1 MEIGLVTKSV
11 SGQYTVKTEKD
22 EYICKPRGLFRKDG
36 FKPLCGDIA
45 EFEIT
50 DISDKE
56 GYIQKIKERK
66 NSLIRPPVANV
77 DTSVIVFSINN
88 PKLDE
93 FLIDLLI
100 LASRAHKIQ
109 SILCINKSDL
119 ADDDKLRLVMKE
131 YEKCGC
137 EIIVTD
143 ALHEDNLDRF
153 SKVISSGITV
163 FAGQSGAG
171 KSTLI
176 NALTKTKSM
185 QTGILSRKIERGK
198 NTTRHCQLLPFMGG
212 YIVDTPG
219 FSKFDPGLLE
229 PEAIKDMYNE
239 FDEYKSVC
247 KFNDCKHINEKGC
260 AVIKA
265 VEENLIPIGRYNRYK
280 MIYNMS
286 KEALKNRRG
295 Y

>member
-119 ADDDKLRLVMKE
+119 ADDGKLKLVMKE

-143 ALHEDNLDRF
+143 ALHVDNLDRF

-198 NTTRHCQLLPFMGG
+198 NTTRHCQLLPYMEG

-239 FDEYKSVC
+239 FDKYKLVC

>member
-1 MEIGLVTKSV
+1 
-11 SGQYTVKTEKD
+11 
-22 EYICKPRGLFRKDG
+22 LFRKDG

-56 GYIQKIKERK
+56 GYIQKIKKRK

-100 LASRAHKIQ
+100 LASRSHKID

-119 ADDDKLRLVMKE
+119 ADDNKLSQVMKE

-153 SKVISSGITV
+153 STVIPSGITV

-176 NALTKTKSM
+176 NALTKTYKM
-185 QTGILSRKIERGK
+185 QTSVLSSKIKRGK
-198 NTTRHCQLLPFMGG
+198 NTTRHCELLPFLEG

-229 PEAIKDMYNE
+229 PDAIKDMYNE
-239 FDEYKSVC
+239 FDEYKSAC
-247 KFNDCKHINEKGC
+247 KFNDCRHISEKGC
-260 AVIKA
+260 AVIKD
-265 VEENLIPIGRYNRYK
+265 VEENHISIERHNRYK